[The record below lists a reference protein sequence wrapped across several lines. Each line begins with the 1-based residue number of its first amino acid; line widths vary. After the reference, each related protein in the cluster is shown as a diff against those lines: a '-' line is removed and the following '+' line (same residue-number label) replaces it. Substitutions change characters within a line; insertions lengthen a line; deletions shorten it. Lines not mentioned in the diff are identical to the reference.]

1 MCRPHTS
8 QAVHLYSPKT
18 EVRECQIQCLYADD
32 PRAWLDIQKKKTE
45 GKEVWKIKIFRRE
58 YFLKTKY
65 EI

>member
-1 MCRPHTS
+1 METNVKKKM
-8 QAVHLYSPKT
+8 Q
-18 EVRECQIQCLYADD
+18 RE
-32 PRAWLDIQKKKTE
+32 RKKTE